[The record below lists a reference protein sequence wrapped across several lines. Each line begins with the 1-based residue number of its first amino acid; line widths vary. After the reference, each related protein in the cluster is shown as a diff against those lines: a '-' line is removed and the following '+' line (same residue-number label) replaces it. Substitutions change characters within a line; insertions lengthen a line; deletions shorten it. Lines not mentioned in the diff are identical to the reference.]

1 MEEKT
6 AREQIESLTKKQRQI
21 LLRVCD
27 EKTYGEI
34 AQELKRSRNTV
45 KSHMRNIYVKLGLE
59 FVPSEDRRVLLREI
73 YCPLLKEI
81 TPQPIVV
88 MESEES
94 EEDDDIEIVEGIIVE
109 DENPILLYSPQPLQS
124 QPRPRQRMF
133 IFALGCGAVLFI
145 LLVGAV
151 GLGFV
156 LGNQFE
162 FRGGAQAEV
171 TQAESPTVDVAQ
183 MITEEPA
190 PTETEQVV
198 VPPTQPERTEVI
210 PPSTPVVNVT
220 VVQSTPTHVPK
231 PTNTPD
237 LDTPSGSIIQAGE
250 WWMQD
255 DVWLRV
261 KSAQL
266 TEQGGIWII
275 LEMWNQTSIPLSW
288 QWNAGG
294 NLSLTDNT
302 GHIYIPTNQSSNLIG
317 QTILDP
323 GELSEVT
330 LRSFGYSAVYQD
342 PSFFNPSVTE
352 LILTVIGF
360 PNIPEAKFRIPA

>member
-6 AREQIESLTKKQRQI
+6 AREQIESLTKKQRQV

-109 DENPILLYSPQPLQS
+109 DENPILLYSP
-124 QPRPRQRMF
+124 
-133 IFALGCGAVLFI
+133 V
-145 LLVGAV
+145 LVGAV
-151 GLGFV
+151 ALGFV
-156 LGNQFE
+156 LGNQFD
-162 FRGGAQAEV
+162 FRGGAQMEG
-171 TQAESPTVDVAQ
+171 TQPTSPTAEIAQ
-183 MITEEPA
+183 VTTEALA
-190 PTETEQVV
+190 PTEPEEVAATQ
-198 VPPTQPERTEVI
+198 TQPEPTAVI
-210 PPSTPVVNVT
+210 PSSTPVVNVT
-220 VVQSTPTHVPK
+220 VVQNTPTPIPE
-231 PTNTPD
+231 PTSTPD
-237 LDTPSGSIIQAGE
+237 LDTPSGSVVQAGE

-275 LEMWNQTSIPLSW
+275 LEMWNRTSNPLSW

-294 NLSLTDNT
+294 NLSLMDNT
-302 GHIYIPTNQSSNLIG
+302 GHIYIPTNQSSNLVG

-352 LILTVIGF
+352 LIINSYSDWVSQYTRSKIQNTSLSSSVVVIFEEGL
-360 PNIPEAKFRIPA
+360 